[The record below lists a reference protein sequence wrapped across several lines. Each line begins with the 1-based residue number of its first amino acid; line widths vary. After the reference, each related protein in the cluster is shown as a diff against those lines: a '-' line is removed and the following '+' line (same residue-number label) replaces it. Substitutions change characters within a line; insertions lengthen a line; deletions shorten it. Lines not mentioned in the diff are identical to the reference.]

1 MPRIYAENEEHACA
15 QGYVDFVAGVAAMAA
30 GSDTAYFAVAARNY
44 TIDTTR
50 HALEVWDYLTVAQ
63 LDALYAYLGGTVSGT
78 DSKYAKVR
86 KIETS
91 LSTKYIAALTVA
103 SAAATDGAGKTKIT
117 ITNPGTATYF
127 FKSATT
133 TAPAILYGDTPDST
147 WKQLTL
153 VVGVAD
159 EVVPNAAANDKYTVV
174 RVTAGG
180 TVDAL
185 ASGNLTV
192 KAGG

>member
-1 MPRIYAENEEHACA
+1 MPRIYAENETHVCD
-15 QGYVDFVAGVAAMAA
+15 QGQIDFIAGVTALASGA
-30 GSDTAYFAVAARNY
+30 DTAYFAVAARNY

-50 HALEVWDYLTVAQ
+50 HAMEVWDYLTVAQ
-63 LDALYAYLGGTVSGT
+63 LDALYAYLGGTVVPADT
-78 DSKYAKVR
+78 KYAKVR

-91 LSTKYIAALTVA
+91 LSAKYIAALTVA
-103 SAAATDGAGKTKIT
+103 SAAATAGSGKTKIT
-117 ITNPGTATYF
+117 ITTPGTATYF

-147 WKQLTL
+147 WQQLTL
-153 VVGVAD
+153 SGGVAD

-185 ASGNLTV
+185 ASGNLTK
-192 KAGG
+192 KA

>member
-1 MPRIYAENEEHACA
+1 MPRIYAENETHVCD
-15 QGYVDFVAGVAAMAA
+15 QGYVDFVAGVAAMDA
-30 GSDTAYFAVAARNY
+30 GADTAYFEVAARNY
-44 TIDTTR
+44 TVDTTR
-50 HALEVWDYLTVAQ
+50 HALELWDGMSVAQ
-63 LDALYAYLGGTVSGT
+63 LDALYAYLGGTVSAE

-91 LSTKYIAALTVA
+91 LSAKYIAALTVA
-103 SAAATDGAGKTKIT
+103 SAAATSGVGKTKIT
-117 ITNPGTATYF
+117 ITTPGTATYF

-147 WKQLTL
+147 WQQLTL
-153 VVGVAD
+153 ADGVAD
-159 EVVPNAAANDKYTVV
+159 EVVPNAAANDKFTVV

-185 ASGNLTV
+185 LSGNLTV

>member
-1 MPRIYAENEEHACA
+1 MPRIYAENQTHVCD
-15 QGYVDFVAGVAAMAA
+15 QGQVDFIAGVAALASGA
-30 GSDTAYFAVAARNY
+30 DTAYFAVAARNY

-50 HALEVWDYLTVAQ
+50 HAMEVWDYLTVAQ

-103 SAAATDGAGKTKIT
+103 SAAATAGSGKTKIT
-117 ITNPGTATYF
+117 ITTPGTATYF

-147 WKQLTL
+147 WQQLTL
-153 VVGVAD
+153 SGGVAD
-159 EVVPNAAANDKYTVV
+159 EVVPNAAANDKFTVV

-185 ASGNLTV
+185 ASGNLTN
-192 KAGG
+192 KA